1 MTGRVEAKSAV
12 EKIVNNLFIKSMKTA
27 ELFPTVVLN
36 VNTFLVHD
44 TQLQFD
50 FLPEEIMHK

>member
-36 VNTFLVHD
+36 TFLVHD